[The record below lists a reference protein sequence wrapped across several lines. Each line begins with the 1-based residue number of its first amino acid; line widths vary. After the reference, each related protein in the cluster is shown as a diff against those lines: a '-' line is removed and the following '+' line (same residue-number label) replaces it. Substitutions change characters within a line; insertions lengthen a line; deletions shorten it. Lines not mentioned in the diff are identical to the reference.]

1 MHFPKGDLRL
11 LGCYVS
17 VASVAGVL
25 TFSLGDVAARDL
37 RSARLTTRT
46 HVATPGRFRAS
57 EGRVVEVRRASREIA
72 IRTARGG
79 IERIV
84 IPTETTIRTPHGG
97 TGLSGIRAGMVVHA
111 EVEADP
117 RERLVARKL
126 SAR

>member
-1 MHFPKGDLRL
+1 MHFPRGDLCL
-11 LGCYVS
+11 LYCYVS

-25 TFSLGDVAARDL
+25 ILSLGDVAARDL
-37 RSARLTTRT
+37 RSAPPAPRT
-46 HVATPGRFRAS
+46 HVAAPGALRAS

-72 IRTARGG
+72 VRTARGG

-84 IPTETTIRTPHGG
+84 IPPGTTIRTPHGG

-117 RERLVARKL
+117 RARLVARKL